1 MSALERGWKSV
12 KFGDI
17 AENVAV
23 RVDPAEAETDV
34 YVGLE
39 HLDPSTI
46 HLRQWGHPPDAT
58 GQKLAFKK
66 CDVSFGRCRGY
77 CQGQNRTREIRPSG
91 IVGRLAETWP
101 PWESD

>member
-1 MSALERGWKSV
+1 MSALKPGWKMV

-17 AENVAV
+17 AENVAM
-23 RVDPAEAETDV
+23 RVDPADANTDV

-46 HLRQWGHPPDAT
+46 HLRQWGHPSDVT

-66 CDVSFGRCRGY
+66 HDAHLSLNF
-77 CQGQNRTREIRPSG
+77 TP
-91 IVGRLAETWP
+91 
-101 PWESD
+101 